1 MLTKVSDTSHIA
13 RIVESEVDV
22 TPLLEIAVI
31 PAISIVPFY
40 HNNKTGSLTEL
51 DIAFHLPSSA
61 SSEDRLEIEG
71 AQELIIPAS
80 TRQI

>member
-1 MLTKVSDTSHIA
+1 MSDTSHIA

-51 DIAFHLPSSA
+51 DIAFHLPS
-61 SSEDRLEIEG
+61 
-71 AQELIIPAS
+71 
-80 TRQI
+80 